1 MNSPTEYLKKIII
14 NVVDNIQIEIKDVLS
29 IKMYA

>member
-1 MNSPTEYLKKIII
+1 MNSPTEYLMKIII
-14 NVVDNIQIEIKDVLS
+14 NVVDNIQIEIKDVLP